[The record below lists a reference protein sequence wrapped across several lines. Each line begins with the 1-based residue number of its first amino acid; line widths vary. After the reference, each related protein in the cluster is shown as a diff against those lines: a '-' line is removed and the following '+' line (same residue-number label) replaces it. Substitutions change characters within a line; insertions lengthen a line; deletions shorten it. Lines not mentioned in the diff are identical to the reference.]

1 MAIALVIISAC
12 LISGVVAAVAARHPA
27 LLPEIGET
35 LNTVRKPDLKHFSP
49 RKTLFV
55 IGPDANHPACK
66 MQRRL
71 IKPALAALIRE
82 DVTVLEL
89 YGSQT
94 PRRNGELMKW
104 LDPALLRHA
113 MNADNGFII
122 IYVDEAGKTI
132 FRREAPMVAADIL
145 RPLALSAGAQV
156 QASTKKS
163 DVLRKLSA
171 A

>member
-27 LLPEIGET
+27 LLPEIGDT

-49 RKTLFV
+49 KKTLFI
-55 IGPDANHPACK
+55 IGPSANHPACK
-66 MQRRL
+66 LQRRL

-89 YGSQT
+89 YGQDT

-113 MNADNGFII
+113 MNADRGFFII
-122 IYVDEAGKTI
+122 FVDADGKTV
-132 FRREAPMVAADIL
+132 FRREAPMVTADIL
-145 RPLALSAGAQV
+145 APLALGTGARMQTSA
-156 QASTKKS
+156 KKS
-163 DVLRKLSA
+163 DVLQKLSA